1 MVADF
6 CTDCGG
12 ALRSGGLFCVSC
24 GASLPRPE
32 EPDSSMRDAAID
44 GDDDVTTVRPFGG
57 APSNSADRFQIRAV
71 LGDGHAGTLFRAYDR
86 DLGRLVT
93 LRLLDSAIAG
103 DPVRFARVQDAV
115 RRMAG
120 IVDPNIVEIYSLIDD
135 AVPPVVVSECVDGPS
150 LGQLIATTGAVSAKV
165 GLVVLDGTLAGLEHL
180 HAIGMA
186 HGCLTPSS
194 VMVDARGFSKIADVG
209 FQYFQPVSKLARPF
223 LAPEVLAGQRPAA
236 GSDIFSA
243 GALLCLLVTGR
254 PPMIATG
261 SGGAG
266 AGGPLGIAA
275 LPTAVRQLIIDAMA
289 ADPAARLGDLTT
301 FRERLEVAA
310 ADSFGSDWR
319 RVGTAA
325 LAGAAAVALASTAI
339 PDAMTAATA
348 LFTAAQAT
356 VGGATV
362 APVAVTAATV
372 ASAGPGSGGLIP
384 GFLAEP
390 MPAATGLRAA
400 APSTALPAASSVGA
414 GPGASGGILAGIGAH
429 PVAAGIVAAV
439 VVAGGA
445 TAAYV
450 GTRGGPSAAPA
461 PVASASPTVAPLAT
475 AGATPAASP
484 SVSTP
489 TTVAATMV
497 PVCRGISNCK
507 VVAANVDVDG
517 DGRPDQVGINKAG
530 TSGPTGD
537 AGYINWTVRVSTAAG
552 QQASITKP
560 ANSTPLGRS
569 DMTPRDYT
577 PWFGATNLDG
587 RPGQELV
594 TRNGDY
600 EAFSTWVFAWNSGA
614 LVVLPAPISP
624 EPAPFAGSWYVYNFR
639 SPMYDKK
646 FSCNADGTV
655 SVLTDASEGANGGNW
670 SATPYRWTGSS
681 WDQVGQARHISSPV
695 RQMAFDCRGLPRDV

>member
-310 ADSFGSDWR
+310 ADSFGPDWR

-372 ASAGPGSGGLIP
+372 ASAGPGPGGLIP

-390 MPAATGLRAA
+390 MPAATGLPAA
-400 APSTALPAASSVGA
+400 ATPPVALPAASSVGA

-450 GTRGGPSAAPA
+450 GTRGGPSAAPT
-461 PVASASPTVAPLAT
+461 PVASASQTVAPPAS
-475 AGATPAASP
+475 AAATPTASQSASAP
-484 SVSTP
+484 
-489 TTVAATMV
+489 TMV
-497 PVCRGISNCK
+497 PVCRRISNCR
-507 VVAANVDVDG
+507 VVATDVDVDG
-517 DGRPDQVGINKAG
+517 DGRPDQVGIKKAG
-530 TSGPTGD
+530 TSRPTGD
-537 AGYINWTVRVSTAAG
+537 GGYVNWTVQVSTAAG
-552 QQASITKP
+552 QQASITRP
-560 ANSTPLGRS
+560 AKSTPVGRA
-569 DMTPRDYT
+569 DLTPRDYT
-577 PWFGATNLDG
+577 PWYGATDLDG
-587 RPGQELV
+587 SPGQELV

-600 EAFSTWVFAWNSGA
+600 QALSTWVFRWSSGA
-614 LVVLPAPISP
+614 LFVLPAPIPSDN
-624 EPAPFAGSWYVYNFR
+624 APFPDSWYQDVLAGRWNGVVDKQFR
-639 SPMYDKK
+639 
-646 FSCNADGTV
+646 CNADGSV
-655 SVLTDASEGANGGNW
+655 SVLMNASVNGSNGGNW
-670 SATPYRWTGSS
+670 SATQYRWTGSS
-681 WDQVGQARHISSPV
+681 WALERQARRVSAPSN
-695 RQMAFDCRGLPRDV
+695 RAAFDCLGLPSS